1 MSVGIGVLLF
11 LSALIML
18 AAGALTGSRGGWN
31 TSNSMASAFGI
42 LVAVVLV
49 GAASYFS

>member
-1 MSVGIGVLLF
+1 MSLGIDVLLA

-31 TSNSMASAFGI
+31 ASNLMASAFGI

-49 GAASYFS
+49 GAALYAS